1 MALKTTKILIFFSA
15 LFIFSLSFACNNNE
29 TMNDPE
35 IVIQG
40 KEENNPP
47 PGLPPGIPSY
57 PYIFDG
63 TFYLNGEK
71 GKNNSKIKSMLG
83 NLDSPVVISSNS
95 EFRNLIIG
103 PRNNEDIKNNI
114 EFYLLLDN
122 GEIVKAKEEIP
133 FEVVDKITNV
143 KIELN
148 FEK

>member
-1 MALKTTKILIFFSA
+1 
-15 LFIFSLSFACNNNE
+15 
-29 TMNDPE
+29 
-35 IVIQG
+35 
-40 KEENNPP
+40 
-47 PGLPPGIPSY
+47 
-57 PYIFDG
+57 
-63 TFYLNGEK
+63 
-71 GKNNSKIKSMLG
+71 MLG